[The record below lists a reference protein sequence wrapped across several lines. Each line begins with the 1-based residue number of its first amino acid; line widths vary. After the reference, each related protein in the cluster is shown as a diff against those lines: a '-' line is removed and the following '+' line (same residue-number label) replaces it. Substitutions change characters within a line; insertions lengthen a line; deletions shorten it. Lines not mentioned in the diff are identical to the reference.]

1 MRRRINRNNT
11 IKRRDPIKKAA
22 ELRKNAAAYNRIP
35 QKVTPA
41 PARKSNHIKG
51 TSRRNVEVLEAGS
64 PQFYASAYTKTWT
77 DAEVRKWYIEKRKV
91 IQKRIKRIMESDEY
105 KNSRELQDMVEEGQS
120 FLAAKETPT
129 EEMRTKLLAMASFIS
144 KKHSTISG
152 YRKTAEKAAATL
164 KAHGINVE
172 AKDMKNFGKF
182 MELARLKNP
191 AVSTSHEISGKV
203 AYGFSI
209 MRRMN
214 LNTRTINKKF
224 SAYMR
229 NIDTIDKMIDAGAD
243 AETIA
248 RYVNGLPDDPKNG
261 KSQKKRNKMK
271 RRK

>member
-1 MRRRINRNNT
+1 MRRRIARNNV
-11 IKRRDPIKKAA
+11 IKRRDPVKKAA
-22 ELRKNAAAYNRIP
+22 ELRKNSAAYNRIP
-35 QKVTPA
+35 KKVTPV
-41 PARKSNHIKG
+41 RKSNHIKG

-64 PQFYASAYTKTWT
+64 PQFYAAPYTKTWS
-77 DAEVRKWYIEKRKV
+77 DKQVRVWYSEKRKV
-91 IQKRIKRIMESDEY
+91 IQKRIKRIMNSEEY
-105 KNSRELQDMVEEGQS
+105 RNSRELQDIVEEGQS

-129 EEMRTKLLAMASFIS
+129 EEMRSKLLAMASFIS
-144 KKHSTISG
+144 NKHSTISG
-152 YRKTAEKAAATL
+152 YRETAKKAAATL
-164 KAHGINVE
+164 QAHGINVE
-172 AKDMKNFGKF
+172 AQDLKNFGNF
-182 MELARLKNP
+182 MKIAKIKSS

-229 NIDTIDKMIDAGAD
+229 NIETIDKMINAGAD

-261 KSQKKRNKMK
+261 KPQKKRNKMK
-271 RRK
+271 RKK